1 MTIRKRT
8 KAGVLAL
15 FGVGLIVVL
24 NLTNSVVALLEDS
37 FKGEHEDELLAEVLL
52 AKSNLESELFRDVF
66 LVDSLATI
74 FNIDPT
80 EAVINF
86 NEIGNHLLK
95 KSDNIRNVGIAP
107 NDVVE
112 RIIPLENNEKALG
125 LDFRTI
131 PEQYETVQRARERG
145 DIFLAGPVDLVQG
158 GRGLIARIP
167 IFNDYPANVDYWGTV
182 SVVIDYEQL
191 MREAGLLNIKNA
203 TIAVRGIDGTG
214 EFGDV
219 FEGNEVLFDEADYT
233 AKLIIPNGEWW
244 VAADFS
250 PQLTTQQKLFLE
262 LVRWGLIVVYILLFG
277 LITLLWAFYRVERRQ
292 ANEDSLTHL
301 ANRRFMLGYLSRRFA
316 SKKTNDQFCLLA
328 IDLNHFK
335 EINDNFGH
343 AIGDEVLKA
352 VARRL
357 QSAVR
362 GADELARMGGDEFL
376 VVLNRIKD
384 PGKVEKI
391 VTKIRNTV
399 EQDLI
404 VIDGIPIQPSISIGV
419 ACSSERENSIERLLT
434 LADLRMY
441 EDKTATKRG
450 K

>member
-15 FGVGLIVVL
+15 FGVGLVGVL
-24 NLTNSVVALLEDS
+24 NLTNSVVDLLDDS
-37 FKGEHEDELLAEVLL
+37 FKAEREDELLAELLL

-74 FNIDPT
+74 FNIDPV
-80 EAVINF
+80 EAVVNF
-86 NEIGNHLLK
+86 DEIGQHLLQ

-107 NDVVE
+107 NDVIE
-112 RIIPLENNEKALG
+112 RVIPLKHNEKAVG

-131 PEQYETVQRARERG
+131 PKQYATVQKARERE
-145 DIFLAGPVDLVQG
+145 DIFLSGPVELIQG
-158 GRGLIARIP
+158 GRALIARIP
-167 IFNDYPANVDYWGTV
+167 IFNDYPVNLDYWGTV
-182 SVVIDYEQL
+182 SVVIDYDKL
-191 MREAGLLNIKNA
+191 MKKAGLLGIKN
-203 TIAVRGIDGTG
+203 TKIALRGIDGTG

-219 FEGNEVLFDEADYT
+219 FEGNEALFNEADYNG
-233 AKLIIPNGEWW
+233 KLIIPNGEWW

-250 PQLTTQQKLFLE
+250 PQLTPQQKLFLE
-262 LVRWGLIVVYILLFG
+262 LVLGGLIVVYILLFG
-277 LITLLWAFYRVERRQ
+277 LITLLWAFYRTERRQ

-343 AIGDEVLKA
+343 AIGDEVLQA

-362 GADELARMGGDEFL
+362 GADEVARMGGDEFL

-384 PGKVEKI
+384 PGKLERI

-399 EQDLI
+399 ELDMI

-441 EDKTATKRG
+441 EDKTAIKRG